1 MRLSDLL
8 NDEAAQLNIEGAIRD
23 VDISGLASDSRA
35 VRPGDL
41 FAALP
46 GGRADGR
53 DFIEDALQS
62 GAHAILGPPGTTLPP
77 DAGPVPVIT
86 DDNPRRRLALMA
98 ARFHGPQPA
107 TIAAVTGTNGKTS
120 VVSFTEQIW
129 TRLGHRA
136 AALGTLGL
144 TTSGTGL
151 DGITTAG
158 SLTTPDPI
166 ALHRNLAD
174 LKRLGC
180 DHVALEASSHG
191 LDQFRLD
198 GVALKAAA
206 FTNLSRDHL
215 DYHGTDEAYFAAKTR
230 LFDTLLGE
238 GAAAVLNADVPEF
251 AALSE
256 IARRRNLRILSYG
269 GAGADIAVT
278 AIEPSADGQS
288 LTINFGGASH
298 DITLRLVG
306 GFQAMNAACA
316 LGLVV
321 ACGGDF
327 EAAAAALEHL
337 QGVPGRM
344 EFTGRHGSGATV
356 YVDYA
361 HTPDA
366 LAQVLGAL
374 RRHAQGRLVV
384 VFGCGGDRDA
394 GKRPEMGAIAT
405 RLADRVIVTD
415 DNPRGEDAA
424 TIRAQILTAA
434 PEAEEIGDRAQA
446 IAEAIAGLEKGDI
459 LVVAGKGHEQGQ
471 IVGTETLAF
480 DDRDQVRAALK
491 NLGDAG

>member
-1 MRLSDLL
+1 MRLSELL
-8 NDEAAQLNIEGAIRD
+8 NDEAAQLNIEGATRD
-23 VDISGLASDSRA
+23 VDILGLASDSRA

-53 DFIEDALQS
+53 DFIADALQS
-62 GAHAILGPPGTTLPP
+62 GAHAILAPPGTPLPA
-77 DAGPVPVIT
+77 DAGPVPVIN

-98 ARFHGPQPA
+98 ARFYGLQPE

-120 VVSFTEQIW
+120 VVSFAEQIW

-144 TTSGTGL
+144 TTSGAGL
-151 DGITTAG
+151 DGITRAG
-158 SLTTPDPI
+158 SLTTPDPV
-166 ALHRNLAD
+166 ALHRHLAD
-174 LKRLGC
+174 LKHLGV
-180 DHVALEASSHG
+180 DHLALEASSHG

-198 GVALKAAA
+198 GVVFQAAA

-215 DYHGTDEAYFAAKTR
+215 DYHGTYEAYFAAKTR
-230 LFDTLLGE
+230 LFDTLL
-238 GAAAVLNADVPEF
+238 AAGGSAVLNADAPEF

-256 IARRRNLRILSYG
+256 IAKRRDFRILSFG
-269 GAGADIAVT
+269 TTGADITVT
-278 AIEPSADGQS
+278 ALEPSPEGQS
-288 LTINFGGASH
+288 VTIRMGGASH
-298 DITLRLVG
+298 DITLGLVG

-316 LGLVV
+316 LALVM

-327 EAAAAALEHL
+327 EPAVGALEHL
-337 QGVPGRM
+337 RGVPGRV
-344 EFTGRHGSGATV
+344 EFTGRHRSGATV

-366 LAQVLGAL
+366 LAHVLGAL
-374 RRHAQGRLVV
+374 RPHVRGRLVV

-394 GKRPEMGAIAT
+394 GKRPEMGAIAA
-405 RLADRVIVTD
+405 RLADWAIVTD
-415 DNPRGEDAA
+415 DNPRTEDAA
-424 TIRAQILTAA
+424 TIRRQILKAA
-434 PEAEEIGDRAQA
+434 PEALEIGDRAQA
-446 IAEAIAGLEKGDI
+446 IVEAIAGLKAGDI

-480 DDRDQVRAALK
+480 DDRDQVRAALEDT
-491 NLGDAG
+491 GDTG